1 MTETPPTPRRRGWR
15 ILGLIVVGMVLLTI
29 GGGFWWYYD
38 DGDMEAVRE
47 QARQQGQPLVWS
59 DLKLEK
65 AGAERRQ
72 LWQRA
77 TDLGKQVSA
86 FQSKLGPDGKR
97 RYKVWDAIPDEM
109 RAHHAALDATVIAE
123 LASVLDQLGDQP
135 LVLHDQIS
143 YSRLLPEIGQ
153 ARALIRFMQECV
165 ILAEPIEVG
174 VWGRRMLAMC
184 RRYAVDSLI
193 QHMMINSS
201 LLEAS
206 LQGIAFRLE
215 DLKQT
220 DPTIA
225 IAILDTIRPQHDQL
239 LRALDGEF
247 VMMLDALA
255 RPGSSHLADGPDNWY
270 MPMVIR
276 SGRHGALSAQLDAIQ
291 QLRQLDAGAALTW
304 SRAMEARI
312 NAARQG
318 IPYPSLILQ
327 GFYMPAWGAVIG
339 QSERVRLRGRVL
351 AAELQGTPWPVD
363 AFDPTGATLRAIQR
377 DGRVIAAYSVSTDGI
392 DQNGDPKKDHVFPLY
407 AKP

>member
-1 MTETPPTPRRRGWR
+1 
-15 ILGLIVVGMVLLTI
+15 MVLLTI

-47 QARQQGQPLVWS
+47 QARQQGRPLVWS

-86 FQSKLGPDGKR
+86 FQSKLGPDGKS

-153 ARALIRFMQECV
+153 ARTLIRFMQERV

-193 QHMMINSS
+193 QHMINSS
-201 LLEAS
+201 LLDAS
-206 LQGIAFRLE
+206 LQGIAFRLG
-215 DLKQT
+215 DLKAK
-220 DPTIA
+220 DPA
-225 IAILDTIRPQHDQL
+225 IANEILATLQPHHDNL

-247 VMMLDALA
+247 VMMLDVVKHPERLQSYGFAEDA
-255 RPGSSHLADGPDNWY
+255 WY
-270 MPMVIR
+270 MPLAIR
-276 SGRHGALSAQLDAIQ
+276 AGRKGALDIYADAIAGLRRQKPDAMLAWANSMDSKIHGARDEFL
-291 QLRQLDAGAALTW
+291 
-304 SRAMEARI
+304 
-312 NAARQG
+312 
-318 IPYPSLILQ
+318 YPSRILS
-327 GFYMPAWGAVIG
+327 GFMPTCGAVVG
-339 QSERVRLRGRVL
+339 QGELTVLRGRVI
-351 AAELQGTPWPVD
+351 AAELQDAHWPADV
-363 AFDPTGATLRAIQR
+363 FDPAGAPVRAIRR
-377 DGRVIAAYSVSTDGI
+377 DGRVIAAYSVHLDGI
-392 DQNGDPKKDHVFPLY
+392 DQGGDPKKDRVFPLY